1 MAAPALP
8 ALAQADYPTKPVR
21 LIVAFPPGGST
32 DIIARLV
39 GQKLSERLGQQVIID
54 NRGGAGGTIGTEIAA
69 RSTPDGYTLTMGT
82 TSTHVIAPAA
92 YAKLKYDPIKDFAP
106 ITLVAST
113 PYLLV
118 LNPSVKANTLK
129 EFVALAKSQPG
140 KLNYASAGTGSTTH
154 LAMEM
159 LKSAAGIDI
168 VHVPYNG
175 NGPAGT
181 AVLGGQVQA
190 LFGSMPAVL
199 PQAKAG
205 KVRPIA
211 VGTREALAGAARRA
225 DRRRIG
231 LSRVSKCRC
240 GSASSRRKGTPVA
253 IVNRLHSELVKIAL
267 SPEMKEQFERNGAE
281 PAHNAT
287 LARARAPGPKPRSPS
302 TRKSSRRRTSSST
315 EAGRQRQER
324 RSRGKPWFPSFDCR
338 GLPQA

>member
-1 MAAPALP
+1 MRSAVRGCV
-8 ALAQADYPTKPVR
+8 ALAALAAVTTAVGAAEKAAEKPYPTKPIR

-39 GQKLSERLGQQVIID
+39 GQRLSEALGQQVIVD
-54 NRGGAGGTIGTEIAA
+54 NRGGAGGTVGTEMAA
-69 RSTPDGYTLTMGT
+69 RSAPDGYTLTMGT

-92 YAKLKYDPIKDFAP
+92 YSKLKYDPIKDFAP

-118 LNPSVKANTLK
+118 LNPGVKASNLK
-129 EFVALAKSQPG
+129 EFVALAKSQAG

-159 LKSAAGIDI
+159 LNHAAGMDI

-199 PQAKAG
+199 PHAQSG

-211 VGTREALAGAARRA
+211 VGTAKRSPALPDVPTVAESGFP
-225 DRRRIG
+225 G
-231 LSRVSKCRC
+231 FEVSLWL
-240 GSASSRRKGTPVA
+240 GFFAPKGTPVS
-253 IVNRLHSELVKIAL
+253 IINRLHSELVRAAL
-267 SPEMKEQFERNGAE
+267 SPEMKTQFERNGAE
-281 PAHNAT
+281 AVTNA
-287 LARARAPGPKPRSPS
+287 
-302 TRKSSRRRTSSST
+302 SSI
-315 EAGRQRQER
+315 ELER
-324 RSRGKPWFPSFDCR
+324 LVKVEIDKYSKVIKAANIKLD
-338 GLPQA
+338 

>member
-1 MAAPALP
+1 MTPSVRIAALAGAFVFAAGPAP
-8 ALAQADYPTKPVR
+8 ALAQDKYPHKPIR

-39 GQKLSERLGQQVIID
+39 AQRLSERLGQQVIID
-54 NRGGAGGTIGTEIAA
+54 NRGGAGGTVGTELAA
-69 RSTPDGYTLTMGT
+69 RANPDGYTLTMGT

-92 YAKLKYDPIKDFAP
+92 YPKLKYDPIKDFAP

-118 LNPSVKANTLK
+118 LNPGVKASSLK
-129 EFVALAKSQPG
+129 EFVALVKSQPG

-159 LKSAAGIDI
+159 LKSVAGMDI

-199 PQAKAG
+199 PHAKSG
-205 KVRPIA
+205 KLRPIA
-211 VGTREALAGAARRA
+211 VGTAKRSSALPDVPTVAESGYP
-225 DRRRIG
+225 G
-231 LSRVSKCRC
+231 FEVSLWLGFFAPR
-240 GSASSRRKGTPVA
+240 GTP
-253 IVNRLHSELVKIAL
+253 IEIINRLHGELATIAL
-267 SPEMKEQFERNGAE
+267 SPEMKDQFERNGAE
-281 PAHNAT
+281 PATNVSS
-287 LARARAPGPKPRSPS
+287 LDLERLVRAEITKYSKVIKDANIKM
-302 TRKSSRRRTSSST
+302 
-315 EAGRQRQER
+315 E
-324 RSRGKPWFPSFDCR
+324 
-338 GLPQA
+338 

>member
-1 MAAPALP
+1 MKLLPLTFLACVLLAILP
-8 ALAQADYPTKPVR
+8 AAAIAQGAYPTKPVR

-54 NRGGAGGTIGTEIAA
+54 NRGGAGGMIGTEIAA
-69 RSTPDGYTLTMGT
+69 RSNADGYTLTMGT

-92 YAKLKYDPIKDFAP
+92 YPNVKYDPIKDFVP
-106 ITLVAST
+106 MTLVAST

-118 LNPSVKANTLK
+118 LNPSVPAKSLK
-129 EFVALAKSQPG
+129 EFVALMKAQPG
-140 KLNYASAGTGSTTH
+140 KLNYASAGAGSTTH

-159 LKSAAGIDI
+159 LKIVSATDI

-211 VGTREALAGAARRA
+211 VGTAKRSPALPDVPTVAEQGFP
-225 DRRRIG
+225 G
-231 LSRVSKCRC
+231 FEVSLWL
-240 GSASSRRKGTPVA
+240 GFFAPKGTPAA
-253 IVNRLHSELVKIAL
+253 ITTRLYNELQAIAK
-267 SPEMKEQFERNGAE
+267 SPEMKEQFERNGAD
-281 PAHNAT
+281 PAWTTPAELT
-287 LARARAPGPKPRSPS
+287 KLMK
-302 TRKSSRRRTSSST
+302 T
-315 EAGRQRQER
+315 ELDKYSKVIKAANI
-324 RSRGKPWFPSFDCR
+324 K
-338 GLPQA
+338 L

>member
-1 MAAPALP
+1 MALSIRITALASAFLAVTTVT
-8 ALAQADYPTKPVR
+8 ALAQDKYPNKPVR

-39 GQKLSERLGQQVIID
+39 GQRLSERLGQQVIID
-54 NRGGAGGTIGTEIAA
+54 NRGGAGGTIGTELAA
-69 RSTPDGYTLTMGT
+69 RANPDGYTLTMGT

-92 YAKLKYDPIKDFAP
+92 YPKLTYDPIKDFAP

-118 LNPSVKANTLK
+118 LNPGVKASSLK
-129 EFVALAKSQPG
+129 EFVALVKSQPG

-159 LKSAAGIDI
+159 LKSTAGLDI

-175 NGPAGT
+175 NGPAGA

-199 PQAKAG
+199 PQAKSG
-205 KVRPIA
+205 KLRPIA
-211 VGTREALAGAARRA
+211 VGTAKRSSALPDVPTVAESGYP
-225 DRRRIG
+225 G
-231 LSRVSKCRC
+231 FEVSLWLGFFAPR
-240 GSASSRRKGTPVA
+240 GTP
-253 IVNRLHSELVKIAL
+253 IEIINRLHSELARIAL

-281 PAHNAT
+281 PATNASS
-287 LARARAPGPKPRSPS
+287 LDLQRLVRAEIDKYSKVIKAANIKL
-302 TRKSSRRRTSSST
+302 
-315 EAGRQRQER
+315 
-324 RSRGKPWFPSFDCR
+324 D
-338 GLPQA
+338 

>member
-1 MAAPALP
+1 MKLRLLSAVALLVFSTAALPAAPA
-8 ALAQADYPTKPVR
+8 YPDRPIR
-21 LIVAFPPGGST
+21 LIVAFEPGGST

-39 GQKLSERLGQQVIID
+39 GVRLAERLGQQVVVD

-69 RSTPDGYTLTMGT
+69 RSSPDGYTLTMGT

-118 LNPSVKANTLK
+118 VNPSVKASSLK
-129 EFVALAKSQPG
+129 EFIALVKSQPG
-140 KLNYASAGTGSTTH
+140 KMNYASAGAGSTTH

-159 LKSAAGIDI
+159 LKSTAGIDI

-175 NGPAGT
+175 NGPAGA

-205 KVRPIA
+205 KVRALA
-211 VGTREALAGAARRA
+211 VGTAKRSPALPDVPTVAESGYP
-225 DRRRIG
+225 G
-231 LSRVSKCRC
+231 FEVSLWLGFFAPR
-240 GSASSRRKGTPVA
+240 GTPIE
-253 IVNRLHSELVKIAL
+253 IVNRLHGELVKIAL

-281 PAHNAT
+281 PATNVSS
-287 LARARAPGPKPRSPS
+287 LDLERLVRAEIDKYAKVI
-302 TRKSSRRRTSSST
+302 KAANIKL
-315 EAGRQRQER
+315 E
-324 RSRGKPWFPSFDCR
+324 
-338 GLPQA
+338 

>member
-1 MAAPALP
+1 MTLSIRITALASAFLVATAVT
-8 ALAQADYPTKPVR
+8 ALAQDKYPNKPVR

-39 GQKLSERLGQQVIID
+39 AQRLSERLGQQVIID
-54 NRGGAGGTIGTEIAA
+54 NRGGAGGTIGTELAA
-69 RSTPDGYTLTMGT
+69 RANPDGYTLTMGT

-92 YAKLKYDPIKDFAP
+92 YPKLTYDPIKDFAP

-118 LNPSVKANTLK
+118 LNPGVKASSLK
-129 EFVALAKSQPG
+129 EFVALVKSQPG

-159 LKSAAGIDI
+159 LKSTAGLDI

-175 NGPAGT
+175 NGPAGA

-199 PQAKAG
+199 PQAKSG
-205 KVRPIA
+205 KLRPIA
-211 VGTREALAGAARRA
+211 VGTAKRSSALPDVPTVAESGYP
-225 DRRRIG
+225 G
-231 LSRVSKCRC
+231 FEVSLWLGFFAPR
-240 GSASSRRKGTPVA
+240 GTP
-253 IVNRLHSELVKIAL
+253 IEIINRLHSELARIAL

-281 PAHNAT
+281 PATNASS
-287 LARARAPGPKPRSPS
+287 LDLQRLVRAEIDKYSKVIKAANIKL
-302 TRKSSRRRTSSST
+302 
-315 EAGRQRQER
+315 
-324 RSRGKPWFPSFDCR
+324 D
-338 GLPQA
+338 